1 MKKLLCII
9 GIIFAT
15 TMSTTAFAEMFSFQS
30 VLGVNDISDIQSA
43 VIVGDNGKCA
53 DIEQEDLQQWLNVY
67 WNFQGYEPVIL
78 PQSNNGYYYI
88 KLWNKDKTKSYVV
101 NANSGILVGRYGE
114 PSKSHGEVKEN
125 YLWYF
130 PYIGN
135 ARNALYTENSILQT
149 KYLYEGY
156 NLRDVTSDD
165 VAVVPEDNMFSSDG
179 ASDWAKEEMQK
190 AAACNLLPVDFT
202 NEYTRSITRKEFC
215 DLIYRLTATKFNPI
229 ADSRKGQQDAIK
241 QVIAERQLEE
251 KISEVSYSDCDDD
264 NITREQAA
272 AILYRTA
279 EFLGNKTIVEPNGT
293 TFYDE
298 NLISDWARESVSI
311 MNSMKIMEGVSD
323 TEFAPKGNYTVEQ
336 AVATMVRLYNC
347 Y

>member
-15 TMSTTAFAEMFSFQS
+15 MMSTTAFAEMFSFQS

-67 WNFQGYEPVIL
+67 WNFQDYEPVIL

-135 ARNALYTENSILQT
+135 ARNALYTE
-149 KYLYEGY
+149 
-156 NLRDVTSDD
+156 
-165 VAVVPEDNMFSSDG
+165 
-179 ASDWAKEEMQK
+179 
-190 AAACNLLPVDFT
+190 
-202 NEYTRSITRKEFC
+202 
-215 DLIYRLTATKFNPI
+215 KFNI
-229 ADSRKGQQDAIK
+229 ANQIF
-241 QVIAERQLEE
+241 I
-251 KISEVSYSDCDDD
+251 
-264 NITREQAA
+264 
-272 AILYRTA
+272 
-279 EFLGNKTIVEPNGT
+279 
-293 TFYDE
+293 
-298 NLISDWARESVSI
+298 
-311 MNSMKIMEGVSD
+311 
-323 TEFAPKGNYTVEQ
+323 
-336 AVATMVRLYNC
+336 
-347 Y
+347 

>member
-251 KISEVSYSDCDDD
+251 KISEVSYSDCDDEKIKFLSGAGIIYGM
-264 NITREQAA
+264 NFRETRR
-272 AILYRTA
+272 LSSRTVRH
-279 EFLGNKTIVEPNGT
+279 F
-293 TFYDE
+293 
-298 NLISDWARESVSI
+298 
-311 MNSMKIMEGVSD
+311 MMKI
-323 TEFAPKGNYTVEQ
+323 
-336 AVATMVRLYNC
+336 
-347 Y
+347 

>member
-15 TMSTTAFAEMFSFQS
+15 MMSTTAFAEMFSFQS

-165 VAVVPEDNMFSSDG
+165 VAERLGERRN
-179 ASDWAKEEMQK
+179 AKGSG
-190 AAACNLLPVDFT
+190 L
-202 NEYTRSITRKEFC
+202 
-215 DLIYRLTATKFNPI
+215 
-229 ADSRKGQQDAIK
+229 
-241 QVIAERQLEE
+241 
-251 KISEVSYSDCDDD
+251 
-264 NITREQAA
+264 
-272 AILYRTA
+272 
-279 EFLGNKTIVEPNGT
+279 
-293 TFYDE
+293 
-298 NLISDWARESVSI
+298 
-311 MNSMKIMEGVSD
+311 
-323 TEFAPKGNYTVEQ
+323 
-336 AVATMVRLYNC
+336 
-347 Y
+347 

>member
-15 TMSTTAFAEMFSFQS
+15 MMSTTAFAEMFSFQS

-135 ARNALYTENSILQT
+135 ARNALYM
-149 KYLYEGY
+149 K
-156 NLRDVTSDD
+156 D
-165 VAVVPEDNMFSSDG
+165 
-179 ASDWAKEEMQK
+179 
-190 AAACNLLPVDFT
+190 
-202 NEYTRSITRKEFC
+202 ITC
-215 DLIYRLTATKFNPI
+215 VMLHLMMWRLC
-229 ADSRKGQQDAIK
+229 
-241 QVIAERQLEE
+241 L
-251 KISEVSYSDCDDD
+251 
-264 NITREQAA
+264 
-272 AILYRTA
+272 
-279 EFLGNKTIVEPNGT
+279 KTIY
-293 TFYDE
+293 FHQ
-298 NLISDWARESVSI
+298 
-311 MNSMKIMEGVSD
+311 
-323 TEFAPKGNYTVEQ
+323 TVRAIGRKKKCKRQ
-336 AVATMVRLYNC
+336 RLVIYC
-347 Y
+347 R

>member
-1 MKKLLCII
+1 M
-9 GIIFAT
+9 
-15 TMSTTAFAEMFSFQS
+15 
-30 VLGVNDISDIQSA
+30 
-43 VIVGDNGKCA
+43 
-53 DIEQEDLQQWLNVY
+53 
-67 WNFQGYEPVIL
+67 
-78 PQSNNGYYYI
+78 
-88 KLWNKDKTKSYVV
+88 

-190 AAACNLLPVDFT
+190 AAACNLLPIDFT

-215 DLIYRLTATKFNPI
+215 DLIYRLTATEFNPI

-241 QVIAERQLEE
+241 QVIAERQLED
-251 KISEVSYSDCDDD
+251 KISEVSYSDCDDEKIKFLSGAGIIYGMDDGTFAPDD

-279 EFLGNKTIVEPNGT
+279 GFLGNKTIVEPNGT
-293 TFYDE
+293 TFDDVK
-298 NLISDWARESVSI
+298 LISDWARESVSI

-336 AVATMVRLYNC
+336 AIATMVRLYNC

>member
-1 MKKLLCII
+1 MKKLFCII

-67 WNFQGYEPVIL
+67 WDFQGYEPVIL

-135 ARNALYTENSILQT
+135 ARNALYTENSI
-149 KYLYEGY
+149 
-156 NLRDVTSDD
+156 
-165 VAVVPEDNMFSSDG
+165 
-179 ASDWAKEEMQK
+179 
-190 AAACNLLPVDFT
+190 
-202 NEYTRSITRKEFC
+202 FC
-215 DLIYRLTATKFNPI
+215 DLIYRLTATEFNPL
-229 ADSRKGQQDAIK
+229 AGSRKGQQDAIND
-241 QVIAERQLEE
+241 VIAERQLED
-251 KISEVSYSDCDDD
+251 KISEVSYSDCDDEKIKFLSGAGIIYGMDDGTFAPDD

-293 TFYDE
+293 TFDDE
-298 NLISDWARESVSI
+298 KSISDWARESVSI
-311 MNSMKIMEGVSD
+311 MNAMKIMEGVSD